1 MHSGYCFVSLALHS
15 MLHRVKSF
23 SQFHLFLS
31 LLITESIEHNQMHS
45 LEQLL
50 RALSYFSCSLS
61 KFINHASCFL
71 CLHQSLHSA
80 YGDYPNNQFS
90 HSENTSIDFN
100 ELFFTLFSILHSS
113 IYRFLESKDSTGL
126 NAVLSV
132 FALYAETISSLV
144 SHSISFISFVINQ
157 NGNSLLH
164 GFQTTQ
170 DQNEIEQKVQNC
182 WVYLN
187 LSQLRDVLRL
197 VFSCVSLCN
206 FHSTSVLMCVHSF
219 LLLNMLSVNLSEDLS
234 NAMIQ
239 FTDFKPSIVIISSI
253 EKYFHDK
260 QFKEEYG
267 YWSKGYGAALHGI
280 LSVIGGV
287 CIPLMMYPRALSCL
301 SLLVMQL
308 FRWMISNSW
317 NPIYYYVLSHLER
330 LVHYA
335 MIIHRKPLWVI
346 LPECIVADMVKALL
360 ATDEPFQQRV
370 VTSLFNSS
378 LTTSE
383 WYSNVSS
390 FVLPVYI
397 NLSDIPSIV
406 NLSRAI
412 NHLDSVSSTI
422 NSLLKGDVC
431 IYNILVYL
439 LKHLGQESTQA
450 WTLLFFLQGSFD
462 DERIK
467 TGSIQLPESSRLSI
481 IQLIQ
486 QEGHQILWP
495 LLYDCTDLIPHEK
508 QMSEAALK
516 SLYESASF
524 LVFIVDCTNRTA
536 FIRESNYSRSRFSIS
551 TFKSTKLS
559 ASTTSN

>member
-1 MHSGYCFVSLALHS
+1 MSLALHS

-31 LLITESIEHNQMHS
+31 LLISESVEHNQMHS

-50 RALSYFSCSLS
+50 RSLSYFSCSLS

-71 CLHQSLHSA
+71 CLHQSIHSA

-113 IYRFLESKDSTGL
+113 IYRFLDSKDSAGL
-126 NAVLSV
+126 NSVLSV

-239 FTDFKPSIVIISSI
+239 FTDFKPSIVIVSSI

-346 LPECIVADMVKALL
+346 LPECIVADMVKA
-360 ATDEPFQQRV
+360 
-370 VTSLFNSS
+370 
-378 LTTSE
+378 
-383 WYSNVSS
+383 

-462 DERIK
+462 DEKIK

-516 SLYESASF
+516 SLYEFPSF
-524 LVFIVDCTNRTA
+524 SVFIVDCMNRTA
-536 FIRESNYSRSRFSIS
+536 FIRESNCSKSPSSTSICFPFIFILTIILHSFYSTIQNQF
-551 TFKSTKLS
+551 
-559 ASTTSN
+559 